1 METVLEVRD
10 ISKSF
15 GPNRVLRGV
24 SFGVEKGEIY
34 GLMGANGAGKS
45 TLIKILSGAV
55 APDGGQVL
63 LGGREVSF
71 PDPIAAHR
79 LGVG

>member
-24 SFGVEKGEIY
+24 SFGVARGAIY
-34 GLMGANGAGKS
+34 GLMGANGAGK
-45 TLIKILSGAV
+45 
-55 APDGGQVL
+55 
-63 LGGREVSF
+63 
-71 PDPIAAHR
+71 
-79 LGVG
+79 